1 MIAIIFAAGIGSRLK
16 PFTDHHPKALAEVAG
31 KPAIAHA
38 IDKILGSGIERIII
52 NVHHFADQIEACV
65 RTNYPQA
72 DISFSDERAL
82 LLDTGGALAKISREC
97 LEGYTGPVL
106 VHNADIVTDFP
117 LAPMIEAHE
126 HTGADATI
134 LVDPERQSTRRFMF
148 DADNRLHGWVNLTTG
163 ATRPDGFSPDDYAPA
178 SFGGMHIISH
188 NTLKDI
194 DRYCGVELKP
204 FSITN
209 YYLDRCQQLN
219 ICGYTP
225 AKPFRWHDIGNPAK
239 LAAAQADF
247 A

>member
-1 MIAIIFAAGIGSRLK
+1 MTGVQ
-16 PFTDHHPKALAEVAG
+16 TCAL
-31 KPAIAHA
+31 P
-38 IDKILGSGIERIII
+38 
-52 NVHHFADQIEACV
+52 
-65 RTNYPQA
+65 
-72 DISFSDERAL
+72 IS
-82 LLDTGGALAKISREC
+82 
-97 LEGYTGPVL
+97 
-106 VHNADIVTDFP
+106 
-117 LAPMIEAHE
+117 
-126 HTGADATI
+126 
-134 LVDPERQSTRRFMF
+134 
-148 DADNRLHGWVNLTTG
+148 DNRLHGWVNLTTG

-225 AKPFRWHDIGNPAK
+225 AKPFRWHDIGDPAK